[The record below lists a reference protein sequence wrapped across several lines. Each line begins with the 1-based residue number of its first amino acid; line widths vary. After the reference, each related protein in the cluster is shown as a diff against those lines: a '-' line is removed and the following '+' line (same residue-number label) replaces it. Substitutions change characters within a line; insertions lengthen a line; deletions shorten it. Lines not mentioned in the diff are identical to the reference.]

1 MSNPLKISYNGNDFL
16 LDVAEGKLV
25 SLNAIYEIVG
35 SPINKEP
42 YEWKRLPQT
51 QELIEAL
58 TKKLNVA
65 KIEIIKT
72 SRARADRGGGTW
84 SHWQLAIEY
93 AIYLGGAEFKIALT
107 NAILDF
113 NLVLKALQEFE
124 VSDEILEDCKCPLYV
139 YAIRE
144 VDTGNVKIG
153 ISKDPEERLKQLQTA
168 NSSKLELIGFNEA
181 KNRFLDERIAHKN
194 NKEHH
199 IHGEWFSRQASLED
213 HRKS

>member
-1 MSNPLKISYNGNDFL
+1 MSNPLKISYNGNEFL

-25 SLNAIYEIVG
+25 SLNELHAIGNGTIDQR
-35 SPINKEP
+35 P
-42 YEWKRLPQT
+42 YEWLRLPQT
-51 QELIEAL
+51 IKLIEAISASYNTEL
-58 TKKLNVA
+58 A
-65 KIEIIKT
+65 SIIKAK
-72 SRARADRGGGTW
+72 RGKGGGTLA
-84 SHWQLAIEY
+84 HWQLAIEY
-93 AIYLGGAEFKIALT
+93 AIYLGGAKFKIALT

-124 VSDEILEDCKCPLYV
+124 VSDDILEDCKCPLYV

-153 ISKDPEERLKQLQTA
+153 ISKDPMERLKQLQTA

-194 NKEHH
+194 NKGHH